1 MSRSLGRTA
10 QIGPLFSK
18 IGPKLFAGDGAVSS
32 SFDRRAMLG
41 WNIPARHPRPNCLM
55 ANSDQIGKRLLR
67 PGDLDC
73 SGDVVM
79 EAHNQ
84 HSTTVECKGQ
94 QLCIGN
100 LQMRSSLPPMN
111 MGKRLKQELADRG
124 MDPIALCELVPEMGI
139 GTLSAMYTRDSQW
152 SKFAPAIAKALNLEL
167 EWLLTGEGRKER
179 LDQSGMTDH
188 GQLVRQG
195 RDIEI
200 FDYSKG
206 EYVDVEV
213 QSIRRVGSKVEV
225 EVTDNET
232 GEDRTLEMDA
242 D

>member
-124 MDPIALCELVPEMGI
+124 MDPIALCE
-139 GTLSAMYTRDSQW
+139 
-152 SKFAPAIAKALNLEL
+152 
-167 EWLLTGEGRKER
+167 
-179 LDQSGMTDH
+179 
-188 GQLVRQG
+188 
-195 RDIEI
+195 
-200 FDYSKG
+200 
-206 EYVDVEV
+206 YVDVEV